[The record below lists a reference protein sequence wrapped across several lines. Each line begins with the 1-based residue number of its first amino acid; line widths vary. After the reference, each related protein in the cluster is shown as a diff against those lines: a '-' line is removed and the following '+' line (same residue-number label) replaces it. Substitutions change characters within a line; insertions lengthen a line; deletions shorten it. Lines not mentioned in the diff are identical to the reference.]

1 MLHKA
6 QYEWALA
13 PGSQGI
19 IEPLSTEET
28 VRGLC
33 HLSATAW
40 VARGELNRPAFG
52 CTNAHSIT
60 IELKTGDNF
69 TMEFG
74 RESPSS
80 FPYGGVTLDGDF
92 WVFEYSLLLYR
103 DALSYLNVQYAS
115 P

>member
-33 HLSATAW
+33 HLAATAW
-40 VARGELNRPAFG
+40 VARGETNRAAFG
-52 CTNAHSIT
+52 CTNTHSIT
-60 IELKTGDNF
+60 IELKTGDRF

-92 WVFEYSLLLYR
+92 WVFECPLLLCR
-103 DALSYLNVQYAS
+103 DALSYLKVQ
-115 P
+115 

>member
-1 MLHKA
+1 MLRKA

-33 HLSATAW
+33 HLAATAW
-40 VARGELNRPAFG
+40 VAQGETNRAAFG
-52 CTNAHSIT
+52 CTNAHSII
-60 IELKTGDNF
+60 IELKSGDKL
-69 TMEFG
+69 TIEFG

-80 FPYGGVTLDGDF
+80 FPYGGVMLDGDF
-92 WVFEYSLLLYR
+92 WVFEYPLLLCR
-103 DALSYLNVQYAS
+103 DALSYLKVQ
-115 P
+115 